1 MTSSPYNLEKYTL
14 QQLREMAREMDLRS
28 RRSKT
33 EMINDISTAFQ
44 EYENYHKEKIEK
56 YTKIRQLGNK
66 GKEGITYLV
75 RDMEDSETSGRP
87 VEFAM
92 KTFRKTK
99 SSVTLKKE
107 YKLQKLAGKA
117 GVAPCVH
124 TYDTV
129 SKYILMDV
137 MDRHLM
143 DVIYDQKGTLHK
155 YQQKRILEIFR
166 ILDEI
171 GVFHGDANIANYM
184 VKDKEIYLI
193 DYGFAKEIDDRLLKS
208 LKVKKPN
215 SELML
220 LGFILKLKE
229 MKCEPSAYKYLLPNI
244 SESDREKFGLD
255 SLREEK

>member
-1 MTSSPYNLEKYTL
+1 MSSIATSTSSAYNLEKYTL
-14 QQLREMAREMDLRS
+14 QQLRDMAREMGLRS

-33 EMINDISTAFQ
+33 EMINDISDAFQ
-44 EYENYHKEKIEK
+44 EYETYYKEKIER
-56 YTKIRQLGNK
+56 YTRIRQLGNK

-75 RDMEDSETSGRP
+75 VDNEASSQ
-87 VEFAM
+87 EFAM

-107 YKLQKLAGKA
+107 YKLQKRAGKA
-117 GVAPCVH
+117 GIAPNVY

-137 MDRHLM
+137 MDKHLI
-143 DVIYDQKGTLHK
+143 DVICEQKGTLYK
-155 YQQKRILEIFR
+155 YQQKRLLEIFR

-193 DYGFAKEIDDRLLKS
+193 DYGFAKEIDDRLIKS
-208 LKVKKPN
+208 LKTKTPN

-220 LGFILKLKE
+220 LAFVLKLKD
-229 MKCEPSAYKYLLPNI
+229 MKCEPSAYKYLIPNI
-244 SESDREKFGLD
+244 SEEDRKKFNL
-255 SLREEK
+255 EN